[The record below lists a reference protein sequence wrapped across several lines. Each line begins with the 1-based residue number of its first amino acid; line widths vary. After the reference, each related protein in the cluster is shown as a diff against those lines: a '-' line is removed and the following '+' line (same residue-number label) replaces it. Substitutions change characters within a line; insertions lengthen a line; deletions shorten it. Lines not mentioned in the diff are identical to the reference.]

1 LRWKDGWIVRRGLER
16 KEEVVFGVGVSGF
29 LDELLL
35 DSVVKLCCPRQFENS
50 GLCVQED
57 GNFPQSGG
65 EMLGK

>member
-1 LRWKDGWIVRRGLER
+1 
-16 KEEVVFGVGVSGF
+16 VFGVGVLGF

-57 GNFPQSGG
+57 GRLSSKKRTIAWKVGG
-65 EMLGK
+65 

>member
-1 LRWKDGWIVRRGLER
+1 M
-16 KEEVVFGVGVSGF
+16 FGVGVLGF

-57 GNFPQSGG
+57 ENFPQRRG
-65 EMLGK
+65 EMLRR